1 MPFSLPTTRRRVIRR
16 SVAIAAIAVALLPGV
31 PAPLFADHFN
41 QVGQL
46 QFVNA
51 WTRPANAGES
61 TRLHMKIVND
71 GFDDLHVIKLTSPIA
86 AKVRLVLTEAR
97 GQTVLLP
104 SITVLARETM
114 DLSSSSFHVILDGL
128 SRDLQDGEQIPLILH
143 IAPAGRITTSVAVG
157 ETADRGAS

>member
-1 MPFSLPTTRRRVIRR
+1 MLFSFPTTRRRMIRR
-16 SVAIAAIAVALLPGV
+16 SVAAAAIAAALLPGV
-31 PAPLFADHFN
+31 SAPLVANDFN
-41 QVGQL
+41 QVGRL
-46 QFVNA
+46 QFINA

-114 DLSSSSFHVILDGL
+114 DLGSASFHVILDGL
-128 SRDLQDGEQIPLILH
+128 SRDLRDGKQIPLTLH
-143 IAPAGRITTSVAVG
+143 VAPVGQITTSVTVDVK
-157 ETADRGAS
+157 ADGGAS